1 MYYTEEQKR
10 EVELQNLIKEY
21 KDKIKELLSNFYT
34 KEIELGL
41 LTEEEIEESKKLYG
55 HVIGRLN
62 ECFFEFNI
70 TDMMSHLRSEGFSI
84 PHNDIIN
91 LMNVEELDFYKSMLS
106 KVYKEIKGN
115 KTINPE
121 ICMAIATSIG
131 NRAKEFYELKHKNTP
146 INVLKNRLTEEKQKQ
161 ELENSKMKKI
171 KDDIKELKEYKKQV
185 KELTKENINLRKMMK
200 LERK

>member
-21 KDKIKELLSNFYT
+21 KDKIKELLNKFYT

-41 LTEEEIEESKKLYG
+41 LNEEEIDESKKLYG

-146 INVLKNRLTEEKQKQ
+146 LNVLKNRLTEEKQKQ
-161 ELENSKMKKI
+161 ELENLKLKKI

-185 KELTKENINLRKMMK
+185 KELIKENKNLRKMMK
-200 LERK
+200 SERK

>member
-21 KDKIKELLSNFYT
+21 KDKIKELLNKFYT

-41 LTEEEIEESKKLYG
+41 LNEEEIDESKKLYG

-91 LMNVEELDFYKSMLS
+91 LMNSEELDFYKSMLS
-106 KVYKEIKGN
+106 KVYKELKGN

-121 ICMAIATSIG
+121 ICMATATSIG

-146 INVLKNRLTEEKQKQ
+146 LNVLKNRLTEEKQKQ
-161 ELENSKMKKI
+161 ELENLKLKKI